1 MQAIMETLFDI
12 WYLTT
17 VITLGVLMI
26 RQGQP
31 GSLRRGFGTMA
42 VVLGCGDAFHLV
54 PRAWALWNGGLEVH
68 AASLG
73 FGKLVT
79 SVTMTIFYL
88 LLYLVWKK
96 RYEVKNSRGLDAVV
110 GILAGVRII
119 LCLMPQNDWL
129 SPMPPLSWGIWRNI
143 PFAILGLLMIV
154 LFYRKASGDRD
165 PAMKWMW
172 LAITLSFGF
181 YIPVVLWS
189 DIYPLVG
196 TLMIP
201 KTLAYVWIVWM
212 GWKDEK
218 GRNLK

>member
-26 RQGQP
+26 RQGP
-31 GSLRRGFGTMA
+31 SGSLRRGFGTMA
-42 VVLGCGDAFHLV
+42 VVLGCGDAFHLL
-54 PRAWALWNGGLEVH
+54 PRAWALWNGGLEAH

-88 LLYLVWKK
+88 LLYVLWKK
-96 RYEVKNSRGLDAVV
+96 RYNVRDNRTLDAAV
-110 GILAGVRII
+110 GLLAGVRVL
-119 LCLMPQNDWL
+119 LCLFPQNQWL
-129 SPMPPLSWGIWRNI
+129 SPHPSLAWGIGRNI
-143 PFAILGLLMIV
+143 PFALLGILMIV
-154 LFYRKASGDRD
+154 LFYRKAAGDRD

-172 LAITLSFGF
+172 LAISLSFGF
-181 YIPVVLWS
+181 YLPVVLWS
-189 DIYPLVG
+189 DAFPLVG

-212 GWKDEK
+212 GWKDGKE
-218 GRNLK
+218 GI